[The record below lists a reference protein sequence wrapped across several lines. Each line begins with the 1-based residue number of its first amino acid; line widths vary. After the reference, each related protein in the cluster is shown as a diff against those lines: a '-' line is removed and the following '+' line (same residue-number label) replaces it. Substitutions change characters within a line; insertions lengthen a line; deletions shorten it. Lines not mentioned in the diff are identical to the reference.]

1 MILHEKKY
9 DEEEQ
14 KWTTTCRI
22 EKKNIENKY
31 INEKNS
37 RNQFFLWIQSLKVE
51 RIQKSVLI
59 NLPKMQNVLNH
70 AVEFLALDLT

>member
-1 MILHEKKY
+1 MNY
-9 DEEEQ
+9 YMPN
-14 KWTTTCRI
+14 R
-22 EKKNIENKY
+22 KKNIENKY